1 MSQRKYV
8 NVKINNVEVKLQFDT
23 ASDIT
28 IISKANFKKLG
39 LANTKE
45 VTHSARSATGELPL
59 YTQFVIKVE
68 LNGITKLLKCFVTTI
83 TLNVFGLDW
92 ISAFQLEDMPL
103 STICNHISSKKQAS
117 IVSIQK
123 TYDKSL
129 LKDFYPALFD
139 KQLGLC
145 NKTKAHLVVK
155 ANCEPVF
162 RPKRVVACAIQ
173 HLVEAELQRLQDL
186 NVISPVN
193 YSNWAAPIVVIKKP
207 NGRIR
212 LCADFSTFLNDA
224 LETYQYP
231 LPLPEDI
238 FAKLNNATDQM
249 LAGLNNTAAY
259 IDDIFVSGKN
269 QADHD
274 ANLRE
279 VLLRIQQYGFKLKV
293 DKCKFFYHE
302 MAYLGYVLN
311 KDGISLDPKHI
322 DAIKYMPE
330 PTNQSELR

>member
-28 IISKANFKKLG
+28 IISKANFKKL
-39 LANTKE
+39 
-45 VTHSARSATGELPL
+45 
-59 YTQFVIKVE
+59 
-68 LNGITKLLKCFVTTI
+68 
-83 TLNVFGLDW
+83 
-92 ISAFQLEDMPL
+92 QL
-103 STICNHISSKKQAS
+103 AS
-117 IVSIQK
+117 IVPIQK

-139 KQLGLC
+139 KQLGIC

-155 ANCEPVF
+155 ANCQPVF
-162 RPKRVVACAIQ
+162 RPKRVVAYAIQ

-207 NGRIR
+207 NGSIR
-212 LCADFSTFLNDA
+212 LCADFSTGLNDA

-238 FAKLNNATDQM
+238 FAKLNNATVFSHIDLSEAFLQVEVDDSSKELFTINSHMGLFKYNRMVFGVKTFPAIFQQIMDQM
-249 LAGLNNTAAY
+249 LAGFNNTAAY

-269 QADHD
+269 QADHG

-279 VLLRIQQYGFKLKV
+279 YSNTVS
-293 DKCKFFYHE
+293 
-302 MAYLGYVLN
+302 N
-311 KDGISLDPKHI
+311 
-322 DAIKYMPE
+322 
-330 PTNQSELR
+330 